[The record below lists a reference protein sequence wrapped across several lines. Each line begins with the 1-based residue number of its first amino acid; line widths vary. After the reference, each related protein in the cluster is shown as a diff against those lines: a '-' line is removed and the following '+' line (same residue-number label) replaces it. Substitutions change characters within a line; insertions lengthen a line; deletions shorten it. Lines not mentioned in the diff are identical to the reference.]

1 MTMNVRVMKTG
12 VGLFLALLAAQ
23 GVFGLPTPEPI
34 VKDGVFAEEEAV
46 RSAIANGEFSFAC
59 DMKFGGLPSK
69 GEVCGLFRLSADKQG
84 FLTVTVP
91 AAPTELEG
99 DCSFRGT
106 ISVKAGE
113 FHHVAFSYSL
123 IRQRIAF
130 YVDGRLAF
138 ENENIYLPVPEP
150 GEATF
155 GRGFGG
161 ELRNLR
167 IWDVA
172 LESDRFLPAESG
184 NRNLTRW
191 DVRAAREK
199 EAWQSRLDREVG
211 QGGAA
216 DCGPVVLFTTDPTS
230 QERVMPD
237 RVPEEAD
244 FSGKVDVVLAR
255 DEFED
260 ASVVA
265 FARRGVKS
273 FTLELSDLKS
283 AGGAVIPAKDVDIRV
298 VKRWYRTGG
307 AWFSYFADFRHR
319 VLTPHLL
326 VHDDD
331 LIQTD
336 EIRQRNFYRL
346 DYPTGRVYVD
356 VSNPRK
362 GIEPWRPDLPF
373 RDADTL
379 QPVKTLDAPGRDLQY
394 FLTFHAAKDT
404 PPGLY
409 RGTLAAIADGARTG
423 ALEVR
428 VRVLPFVLPPR
439 GGAYEDPSRDYI
451 SHCNI
456 QGTIIQGTTY
466 AENRA
471 SAFAELKSLKDHNTL
486 DVTQIW
492 DDPQRTKMSRELGFP
507 EEKVFTK
514 LWLEPWQRFWPGT
527 ATEALTEA
535 QRQLGLRVSRRQW
548 QTKIDY
554 FRSNFPKSRPQVLF
568 NSEASSFERLSVQ
581 QRDQAEIARALGCDV
596 FAHGMGDYYWYF
608 GAEHQDWHVQSGVN
622 RRLADQWHAVGGS
635 VIAYAKPFAS
645 PENPAIHRRMLGFG
659 RYKGARMDGNM
670 QHGVMGGAASVNQFA
685 PNPAGDGNYRCQ
697 IMLYQQRGGFL
708 ETICWAGVR
717 EAYDDIRYATL
728 LKRMATP
735 LLQDGDETIRR
746 EARRALVWLENQDGD
761 TASLKSVRFGII
773 DRILTLRRL
782 LKAAGR
788 EVLR

>member
-1 MTMNVRVMKTG
+1 MKLSCVLFWTLVLSG
-12 VGLFLALLAAQ
+12 VAF
-23 GVFGLPTPEPI
+23 GVPTPDPI
-34 VKDGVFAEEEAV
+34 VKDGRFAAAEGV
-46 RSAIANGEFSFAC
+46 RAAIANGEFSFAA
-59 DMKFGGLPSK
+59 DVKFDALPSK
-69 GEVCGLFRLSADKQG
+69 GEVCGLFGLAADAKG
-84 FLTVTVP
+84 IVSVTIP
-91 AAPTELEG
+91 AASTELEG
-99 DCSFRGT
+99 DCVFRGA
-106 ISVKAGE
+106 IPVKAGE
-113 FHHVAFSYSL
+113 FHHIAFNYSL
-123 IRQRIAF
+123 IRQRIAL

-138 ENENIYLPVPEP
+138 ENDNIYLPVPAP

-155 GRGFGG
+155 GTGFGG
-161 ELRNLR
+161 EIRNLR

-172 LESDRFLPAESG
+172 LESDRILPAEPGKADRS
-184 NRNLTRW
+184 RW
-191 DVRAAREK
+191 DVRAARERA
-199 EAWQSRLDREVG
+199 AWQARLDRELV
-211 QGGAA
+211 QGSAA
-216 DCGPVVLFTTDPTS
+216 GCGPVVLFTTDPTS

-237 RVPEEAD
+237 RIPEEAD
-244 FSGKVDVVLAR
+244 FSGKVDVALAR

-273 FTLELSDLKS
+273 FTLELSDLKG
-283 AGGAVIPAKDVDIRV
+283 ADGAVIPAKDVDIRI
-298 VKRWYRTGG
+298 VKRWYRTGC

-319 VLTPHLL
+319 ILTPHLL

-331 LIQTD
+331 LIRTD

-346 DYPTGRVYVD
+346 DYPTGRVYAD

-362 GIEPWRPDLPF
+362 GIEPWRNDLPF
-373 RDADTL
+373 KDADTL
-379 QPVKTLDAPGRDLQY
+379 QPAKTLDAPGRNLQY
-394 FLTFHAAKDT
+394 FLTFHAAKET
-404 PPGLY
+404 KPGLY
-409 RGTLAAIADGARTG
+409 RGTLAAIADGRRTG

-428 VRVLPFVLPPR
+428 LRVLPFVLPPR
-439 GGAYEDPSRDYI
+439 GGSYEDPSRDYL

-456 QGTIIQGTTY
+456 QGSIIQGTTY
-466 AENRA
+466 EENRA
-471 SAFAELKSLKDHNTL
+471 SAYAELKSLKDHNTL

-492 DDPQRTKMSRELGFP
+492 DDQERAEMSRSLGFP
-507 EEKVFTK
+507 NEKLFTK
-514 LWLEPWQRFWPGT
+514 LWFEPWQKLWPGT
-527 ATEALTEA
+527 AAEALTDA
-535 QRQLGLRVSRRQW
+535 QRALGMRAMRRQW
-548 QTKIDY
+548 QVKTDY
-554 FRSNFPKSRPQVLF
+554 LRKNFPKSRPQVLF
-568 NSEASSFERLSVQ
+568 NSEASSYVRLSVQ
-581 QRDQAEIARALGCDV
+581 QRDQAEAARALGCDV

-608 GAEHQDWHVQSGVN
+608 SAEHQDWHVQSGVD

-635 VIAYAKPFAS
+635 VISYAKPFAS

-728 LKRMATP
+728 LKRMALP
-735 LLQDGDETIRR
+735 LLQDGDEAVRR

-761 TASLKSVRFGII
+761 TASLVSVRRGII

-788 EVLR
+788 EAGDEM